1 MPRNRVQHQKGL
13 SDDAFEQHYP
23 DEEAC
28 QKAWFRA
35 GLRAS
40 SVRDVQ
46 RQTIVR
52 YGIVNCFSAGDAG
65 TRHR

>member
-28 QKAWFRA
+28 QKGWFAWRWPEGFTGSA
-35 GLRAS
+35 
-40 SVRDVQ
+40 VR
-46 RQTIVR
+46 T
-52 YGIVNCFSAGDAG
+52 
-65 TRHR
+65 HRVL